1 MIIPTELV
9 DEEFKGEA
17 SPRTGAPAR
26 KSSRASVTA
35 HSFLGSQKS
44 MRNSFM
50 AVANSAAYQSEV
62 AELLEVY
69 DANGDGSYCKDV
81 RVFHPI
87 PPSKTTCSRNS
98 CAPPRAPRGVPR
110 IFCHFSERPTCF
122 YPPRRPPATPSGS
135 APDHPRCQGAEFS
148 RARSRER
155 CQETRRGPEHEQGRF
170 LWETGW
176 IEKGSIGK
184 QGAGRALC
192 VPMGLVI
199 SYGPS
204 SLPAF

>member
-122 YPPRRPPATPSGS
+122 YPPRRPPRHPQEVLQIIRDVKEQNFRAQEAVKGAKKLAEGLNTNKVGS
-135 APDHPRCQGAEFS
+135 CG
-148 RARSRER
+148 
-155 CQETRRGPEHEQGRF
+155 RRGG
-170 LWETGW
+170 
-176 IEKGSIGK
+176 
-184 QGAGRALC
+184 
-192 VPMGLVI
+192 
-199 SYGPS
+199 
-204 SLPAF
+204 